1 MWVKAC
7 VNTEVKIEPS
17 NKLTQYGN
25 RAIRK
30 EDTSA
35 LTYLDNTSIENEPID
50 GTNKEE
56 LPNQTHYSSKGKDQS
71 KVNIHSA
78 SVVEQG

>member
-1 MWVKAC
+1 MWSSDTGHDGGYDEPYVEREHKLQPHLGIGYHVWVKAC

-35 LTYLDNTSIENEPID
+35 LTYLDNTSIE
-50 GTNKEE
+50 T
-56 LPNQTHYSSKGKDQS
+56 
-71 KVNIHSA
+71 
-78 SVVEQG
+78 